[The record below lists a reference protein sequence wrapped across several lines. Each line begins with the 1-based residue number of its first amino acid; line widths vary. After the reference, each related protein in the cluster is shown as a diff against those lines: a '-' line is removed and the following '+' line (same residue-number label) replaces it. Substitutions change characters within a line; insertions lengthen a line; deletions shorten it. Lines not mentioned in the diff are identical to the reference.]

1 MFNEIKAGVDLSDVR
16 HRLTLDPHNTPPDGV
31 LCRCTHSTQ
40 TYHVVHNSHSRYIAA
55 HALTQVAMRGTRDVD
70 PRSSTLLA
78 PRREEQDCSRLVHDA
93 RGRARRAVSHLGV
106 GGVCVGLSV
115 GVSA

>member
-1 MFNEIKAGVDLSDVR
+1 MKAGADLSDVR

-55 HALTQVAMRGTRDVD
+55 HALTQVAMRRTRDVD
-70 PRSSTLLA
+70 LRSSTLLA
-78 PRREEQDCSRLVHDA
+78 PSKIAVGLCMMREEGHGARCLTLVS
-93 RGRARRAVSHLGV
+93 GVFVSG
-106 GGVCVGLSV
+106 
-115 GVSA
+115 

>member
-1 MFNEIKAGVDLSDVR
+1 MKAGADLSDVR

-55 HALTQVAMRGTRDVD
+55 HALTQVAMRRTRDVD
-70 PRSSTLLA
+70 LRSSTLLA
-78 PRREEQDCSRLVHDA
+78 ARPRSMQIKSKIAVGLCMMREEGHGARCLTLV
-93 RGRARRAVSHLGV
+93 LGV
-106 GGVCVGLSV
+106 F
-115 GVSA
+115 VSG